1 MEFDLDLLHGQFE
14 KLPTSFV
21 VTCLIKNNF
30 PFSLLYLQISGG
42 IIIKYT
48 VSHNSR
54 AICTYIPGY
63 LEGDD
68 KNYSHMIDTI
78 LKLC

>member
-1 MEFDLDLLHGQFE
+1 MEIDLNLLHGQFE
-14 KLPTSFV
+14 KLSTSFV
-21 VTCLIKNNF
+21 VTCLITKSF
-30 PFSLLYLQISGG
+30 PFSLLYLKISGG

-48 VSHNSR
+48 FDHNSR
-54 AICTYIPGY
+54 FICTYIPGY

-68 KNYSHMIDTI
+68 KNYSHMIDI